1 MSSVRDLAIYIDA
14 DLVMLTQVTK
24 TELRCFAALRQL
36 RQVRRCVPA
45 STFQS
50 LVQALVISRFDY
62 GNGVMIGLLDWN
74 HIICSSSNWNILQSG
89 YSQGHSTETAL
100 WKILDDIIEAADV
113 DHITALVS
121 LDISAAFHVVDHV
134 ILIQPLEEEFGI
146 SRCMLIFLI
155 HP

>member
-62 GNGVMIGLLDWN
+62 GNGVMIGLLD
-74 HIICSSSNWNILQSG
+74 
-89 YSQGHSTETAL
+89 
-100 WKILDDIIEAADV
+100 
-113 DHITALVS
+113 
-121 LDISAAFHVVDHV
+121 
-134 ILIQPLEEEFGI
+134 
-146 SRCMLIFLI
+146 
-155 HP
+155 